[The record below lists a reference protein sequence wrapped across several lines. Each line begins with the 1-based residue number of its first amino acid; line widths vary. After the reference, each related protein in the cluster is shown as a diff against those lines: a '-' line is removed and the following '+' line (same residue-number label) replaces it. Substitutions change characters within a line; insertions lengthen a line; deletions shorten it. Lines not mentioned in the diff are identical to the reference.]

1 MPPSRRIVDAV
12 HSENIQC
19 RCPVLACSGFRSR
32 GTTMTRTLGLIV
44 TLGALAIGGLVAA
57 QNSTPSAQ
65 NAAAPAPSAAPAPAP
80 GPQAGPPPA
89 GGGQKRIALVVGNSG
104 YQAAPLKTA
113 ANDAGLIAQT
123 LQAAGFDVVGARDL
137 DQESMRRALRDFLEK
152 ATAAG
157 PDTVAFVYLSGHA
170 TQLEGENYFIPVDA
184 KIGRDV
190 DVAAEAVR
198 VSDYIRP

>member
-19 RCPVLACSGFRSR
+19 RCPVLACSGFRFR
-32 GTTMTRTLGLIV
+32 GITMTKTLGLIV

-65 NAAAPAPSAAPAPAP
+65 NGTPSAQKAAAPAPSAAPAPAP
-80 GPQAGPPPA
+80 GPQAGPAPA

-104 YQAAPLKTA
+104 YQTGPLKTA

-137 DQESMRRALRDFLEK
+137 DEDSLRSAFRDFVEK
-152 ATAAG
+152 ASGSG
-157 PDTVAFVYLSGHA
+157 PDTVAFVYFSGYGL
-170 TQLEGENYFIPVDA
+170 QLEGENYLVPIDA
-184 KIGRDV
+184 SISRDS
-190 DVAAEAVR
+190 DV
-198 VSDYIRP
+198 P